1 MHLLQSSHL
10 TQIPPT
16 DYQTT
21 ILAIEIG
28 VPGGLVFIF
37 VFCCTFVLLCK
48 CVKKSMNRTTNYS
61 LLKITSDLESD
72 DNLEDD
78 QRNYFT

>member
-1 MHLLQSSHL
+1 MIHQSPRITNQKH
-10 TQIPPT
+10 TTHT

-28 VPGGLVFIF
+28 VPSGLVFIF
-37 VFCCTFVLLCK
+37 VVCCTFVLLCK
-48 CVKKSMNRTTNYS
+48 CVRKRMNRTTNYS

-72 DNLEDD
+72 EDD